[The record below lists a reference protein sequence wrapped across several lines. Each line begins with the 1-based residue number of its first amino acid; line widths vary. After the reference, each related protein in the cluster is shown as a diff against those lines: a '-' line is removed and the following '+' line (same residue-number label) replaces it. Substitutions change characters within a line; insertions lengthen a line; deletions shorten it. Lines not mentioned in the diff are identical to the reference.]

1 MDTRSDLRSNKDRER
16 NQRFLALLMRQQRR
30 IYGFI
35 ASLVINAA
43 DADDIMQD
51 TVSLMWDKFDSFEP
65 DTNFA
70 AWGIQIARYKIL
82 KHRRSK
88 AKDICQFTDEAFI
101 QILERAPA
109 VVNGMADRVTALQS
123 CLDKL
128 PEKDRNIVEMRYEQ
142 DIAPKDIA
150 SSIGKTV
157 DTVYKALARTH
168 NSLQKCVQNTIKAW
182 EMAK

>member
-1 MDTRSDLRSNKDRER
+1 MREDREK
-16 NQRFLALLMRQQRR
+16 NQEFLALLMRQQRR

-82 KHRRSK
+82 KHRRDK
-88 AKDICQFTDEAFI
+88 AKENCQFTDEAFI
-101 QILERAPA
+101 QIMERTPS
-109 VVNGMADRVTALQS
+109 VVNGMSDRITALQS

-128 PEKDRNIVEMRYEQ
+128 PDRDRNIVEMRYEQ
-142 DIAPKDIA
+142 DISPKDIA
-150 SSIGKTV
+150 SSIGKAV
-157 DTVYKALARTH
+157 DTVY
-168 NSLQKCVQNTIKAW
+168 
-182 EMAK
+182 

>member
-1 MDTRSDLRSNKDRER
+1 MREDRER
-16 NQRFLALLMRQQRR
+16 NQEFLALLMRQQRR

-51 TVSLMWDKFDSFEP
+51 TVSLMWDKFDGFEP
-65 DTNFA
+65 GTNFT

-82 KHRRSK
+82 KHRRTK
-88 AKDICQFTDEAFI
+88 ARDICQFTDEAFL
-101 QILERAPA
+101 QIMERAPL

-128 PEKDRNIVEMRYEQ
+128 PESERSIIEMRYEQ
-142 DIAPKDIA
+142 DITPKDIA
-150 SSIGKTV
+150 SRIDKAVS
-157 DTVYKALARTH
+157 TVYKALARTH
-168 NSLQKCVQNTIKAW
+168 YALQKCVQKTIKAW